1 MGKKKNP
8 STAEDPGSSSVKASR
23 RSQRFSLQPSHALS
37 QTLTEEPESLGKS
50 ARARRRSICQLKK
63 RQPINQ
69 GQLQCLQDSTRETL
83 NPTPPTLPANQRRA
97 QTSTTLSCSKTKT
110 ALRIPE
116 EYSIGSS
123 SATNSTTETGENIGY
138 LVNKLIFLATFMAYI
153 SYRTNMFILAAT
165 TKKARAMRMKLRA
178 TKTSDK
184 AHIEMSYL
192 IFTTPGIAKRLP
204 RDADPLYYFRKIESS
219 P

>member
-37 QTLTEEPESLGKS
+37 QTLTEEPGVAKHLDRRPWLRPEYIRRSYSPSVASEESLGKS

-69 GQLQCLQDSTRETL
+69 DSTRETL

-97 QTSTTLSCSKTKT
+97 QNSTTLSCSKTKT

-138 LVNKLIFLATFMAYI
+138 LVNKLIFLATLMAYI

-178 TKTSDK
+178 TKTS
-184 AHIEMSYL
+184 
-192 IFTTPGIAKRLP
+192 G
-204 RDADPLYYFRKIESS
+204 
-219 P
+219 